1 MVEGC
6 PRHVYNNEEIKRQ
19 SPTNIRNHNVL
30 LAGSVADQTGCDR
43 RQEQGQGGGLEQAA
57 YVAFIVDVDAFGGW
71 DLWQTWHDHYLA

>member
-1 MVEGC
+1 MF
-6 PRHVYNNEEIKRQ
+6 YNCNEEIKRQ

-30 LAGSVADQTGCDR
+30 ISRICSWIRDRISDR